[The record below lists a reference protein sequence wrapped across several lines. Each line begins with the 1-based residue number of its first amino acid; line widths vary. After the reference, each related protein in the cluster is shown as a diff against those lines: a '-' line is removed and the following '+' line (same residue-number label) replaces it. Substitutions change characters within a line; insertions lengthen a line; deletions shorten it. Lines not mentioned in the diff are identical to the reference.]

1 MAHSKQWYI
10 DCFDTVWVKLIM
22 NLNAK
27 QNSLSHNSCSACS
40 ETKQTG
46 IYEHMGLVPSD
57 GSVI

>member
-1 MAHSKQWYI
+1 
-10 DCFDTVWVKLIM
+10 M